1 MKIVRNIDEMTE
13 ISKEIISNRKTH
25 GLVPTMGYLHE
36 GHLSLVRQ
44 AVNDNDFVTTSVF
57 VNPTQFGPNEDFES
71 YPRNEEKDINSLQ
84 KLGVDY
90 VFAPTVGEM
99 YFKDHSTYVLENELS
114 NVLCGEKRPGHF
126 KGVTTVVSKLFNII
140 KPTRAYFGQKDAQQF
155 RVIRRMV
162 RDLNFTVELVEM
174 PIVREKDGLAMSS
187 RNIYLTNEQ
196 RREAPLIH
204 RALLKGK
211 ERIKEGKND
220 VSEIKDVIKKIIG
233 DSENIKIDYIEI
245 VDEQTLNILDKINDA
260 DRDRV
265 IIAIAAFVGQAR
277 LIDNEIVDLSN
288 P

>member
-1 MKIVRNIDEMTE
+1 MKIVRNIKEMTE
-13 ISKEIISNRKTH
+13 ISKEFISNRKTH

-44 AVNDNDFVTTSVF
+44 AVKDNDCVTTSVF

-99 YFKDHSTYVLENELS
+99 YFKDHSTYVLENKLS
-114 NVLCGEKRPGHF
+114 KVLCGEKRPGHF
-126 KGVTTVVSKLFNII
+126 KGVTTVVSKLLNII

-155 RVIRRMV
+155 RVIRKMV

-174 PIVREKDGLAMSS
+174 PIIREKDGLAMSS

-204 RALLKGK
+204 KALLKGK
-211 ERIKEGKND
+211 ELIKDGKND
-220 VSEIKDVIKKIIG
+220 VSEIKDAVKKIIG

-260 DRDRV
+260 KSDSV
-265 IIAIAAFVGQAR
+265 IIAIATFVGKAR
-277 LIDNEIVDLSN
+277 LIDNEIVYLRN